1 LRSFDDPRPHPLPS
15 RETVFVRSRVF
26 ATHGAAAQRLAL
38 AVVLALAAFLAPNPA
53 AVPGAHAASS
63 AKVAII
69 VGPAGSSTA
78 AYRSDADLAATEAL
92 KYTSNVVKVYSPNA
106 TWDAVKGALA
116 GASIVIYMGHGSGF
130 PSPHSTT
137 LQADRQDG
145 FGVNPH
151 AGGDD
156 ATTEYRGE
164 QYLFNEIRLAPN
176 AVVILGHLC
185 YASGSSEP
193 GYAAPTA
200 IEAQQRVDNYAAG
213 FFAAGARAVFAEAY
227 NGAAAGY
234 VRGLF
239 TAHTTVGAIWA
250 SSSHRQGN
258 ASSFESTRTPGMIAT
273 TDPETGTGRYWRSL
287 AGDQTLSTDVVVG
300 FSADPA
306 GTPAATPVP
315 TPAPSPVTATPAPS
329 PAPSTSPTASPAQTA
344 NAGSAPVPVIGSVRW
359 TTTSVNVRGHPTTAS
374 KRLFVLAPSTPVRIV
389 RQATDIAKRTWYLVR
404 VQSRLGWL
412 AGWLTR
418 ATRAAPVP
426 APAPVPSLSPSPATG
441 TPGWLDARAASYG
454 VGDGLMGS
462 PMACG
467 GVLDDT
473 VPAVAHLSLP
483 CGTKLLIRVG
493 GIVTPATVLD
503 RGPYVAGLTFDLGPA
518 VCRALNACDGITSIQ
533 WQVAP

>member
-1 LRSFDDPRPHPLPS
+1 VTLALTLPS
-15 RETVFVRSRVF
+15 RDTFIVRSRVF
-26 ATHGAAAQRLAL
+26 ATRGAATPRLAL
-38 AVVLALAAFLAPNPA
+38 AVALALAAFLAPNPA
-53 AVPGAHAASS
+53 SVPGAHAAST

-69 VGPAGSSTA
+69 VGPAGGSTS
-78 AYRSDADLAATEAL
+78 AYRADADLAATEAL

-106 TWDAVKGALA
+106 TWDAVKAALA
-116 GASIVIYMGHGSGF
+116 GASVVIYMGHGSGF
-130 PSPHSTT
+130 PSPHSTA
-137 LQADRQDG
+137 LQPDRQDG
-145 FGVNPH
+145 FGVNPV

-156 ATTEYRGE
+156 STTQYRGE

-185 YASGSSEP
+185 YAAGSSEP

-200 IEAQQRVDNYAAG
+200 TEAQQRVDNYAAG

-258 ASSFESTRTPGMIAT
+258 ASSFDSIRTPGMTAT

-287 AGDQTLSTDVVVG
+287 AGDQTLSTDAVVG
-300 FSADPA
+300 SSADGA
-306 GTPAATPVP
+306 GTPAATPAP

-329 PAPSTSPTASPAQTA
+329 SAPATAPATSPAASPAPTA
-344 NAGSAPVPVIGSVRW
+344 NAGGAPISVIGSVRW

-374 KRLFVLAPSTPVRIV
+374 MRLFVLAPSTPVRIV
-389 RQATDIAKRTWYLVR
+389 REATDSAKRTWYLVR

-418 ATRAAPVP
+418 ATRAAPAP
-426 APAPVPSLSPSPATG
+426 APAPAASPTSPASG

-462 PMACG
+462 RMACG

-483 CGTKLLIRVG
+483 CGTKVLIRVG
-493 GIVTPATVLD
+493 GTVTQATVLD

-518 VCRALNACDGITSIQ
+518 VCRALSACDGITSIQ